1 LEVRNGNRGNVE
13 VGRGSGKRKWEAEV
27 GSKSGKKE
35 EKLKWKLEAETETK
49 RGREE
54 VNVGS
59 EV

>member
-1 LEVRNGNRGNVE
+1 MWNWEEEVE
-13 VGRGSGKRKWEAEV
+13 RGSGKRMWEVEV
-27 GSKSGKKE
+27 GRRR
-35 EKLKWKLEAETETK
+35 EKLKWKLEAEMEIK